1 MPLYARPWKSF
12 DEQLE
17 LLKQRGM
24 VVDDNSLVKHHLM
37 NIGYYRL
44 SAYWFPFRQFEMVQG
59 SSALDIQYI
68 RTDRFYSGTTFEDA
82 LKLYQFDKNLRSL
95 IFSGLE
101 SIEVAIRVDIAHL
114 LGARDTFAHHSITE
128 FHPTFA
134 NKVNRRTG
142 QSKFADWHSKY
153 GSLVSRSKEDFVKH
167 YRTNH
172 GDQLPIWVAIETWDF
187 GAMSQLYSMMKV
199 PDKIKVA
206 SKYGVDWRV
215 FESWLRSLNYLR
227 NLVAHHSRVWN
238 RNIIDQPKMPKA
250 GEVPWCTE
258 FSQNG
263 GSVDR
268 MFVLMAIVGH
278 FLKVV
283 SPDSEWLSK
292 SHDQMLS
299 FPEQDSDKK
308 LQVSDI
314 GLVDYWQDWWF
325 G

>member
-1 MPLYARPWKSF
+1 MSTYDRPWKSF

-17 LLKQRGM
+17 LLKLRGM
-24 VVDDNSLVKHHLM
+24 LIADDSLAKHHLM

-59 SSALDIQYI
+59 VTALDIKYV
-68 RTDRFYSGTTFEDA
+68 RTDQFYSGTTFEDA
-82 LKLYQFDKNLRSL
+82 LNLNQFDKNLRSL

-114 LGARDTFAHHSITE
+114 LGSRDTFAHHTIGE

-134 NKVNRRTG
+134 NKVNRRSG
-142 QSKFADWHSKY
+142 QSKFEDWHAKY
-153 GSLVSRSKEDFVKH
+153 GSLVNRSKEDFVKH
-167 YRTNH
+167 YREHH
-172 GDQLPIWVAIETWDF
+172 GSQLPIWVAIETWDF
-187 GAMSQLYSMMKV
+187 GAMSQLYSMMKI
-199 PDKIKVA
+199 PDKIEIA
-206 SKYGVDWRV
+206 LRYGVDWRV

-238 RNIIDQPKMPKA
+238 RNIIDQPKMPKL
-250 GEVPWCTE
+250 GEVSWCTE
-258 FSQNG
+258 FSQSG
-263 GSVDR
+263 GNVDR
-268 MFVLMAIVGH
+268 MFVLLAIVGH

-283 SPDSEWLSK
+283 SRDSEWLLK
-292 SHDQMLS
+292 AHDQILS

-314 GLVDYWQDWWF
+314 GLVDNWQDWWF
-325 G
+325 A